1 MAVSKSWQEIISSK
15 SFIRSRSLTH
25 PLRFLLVLYDTDFET
40 RRRNCSFFS
49 SSSLPS
55 SSSTSIPTTFLSKV
69 TFPLHET
76 YYTTYYVNGLLNIGE
91 IICNPCTGKTVYLP
105 ELVYRRTR
113 SDSITRPAER
123 FFGYDPVN
131 NQYKVLC
138 LTTYIEGDTRTN
150 YFQVFTLGAKPKT
163 WRFIECGIPHIT
175 WSNGLCIDGSLYY
188 IAGLDKGMCL
198 MRFDLNSEKFDIF
211 ARLSKKMDT
220 LFFLDEGSKTLINY
234 HGKVAMAIRPSYSA
248 PSVDLFVF
256 QAGKQDYKAKSFDNI
271 PQLHLPIKGVINHM
285 GDIVFAPIHS
295 RSEVNVIH
303 HDLKGASFEKMK
315 FEADA
320 KSGWEF
326 RSIYFM
332 DSVKLDIMLLITFAL
347 HNAQES
353 KKHGLQWLVQA
364 TKAYFDIT
372 LYNKFVED

>member
-1 MAVSKSWQEIISSK
+1 MSLHLCNNVVPLDLQMEILSRLPSKSLARFMTVSKSWQEIISSK

-25 PLRFLLVLYDTDFET
+25 PLRFLLALYDTDYET
-40 RRRNCSFFS
+40 GRKNCSFFS
-49 SSSLPS
+49 SSSLLS

-69 TFPLHET
+69 TLPLHET
-76 YYTTYYVNGLLNIGE
+76 YYPTYYVNGLLNIGE

-105 ELVYRRTR
+105 ENIVYRRTG
-113 SDSITRPAER
+113 TAER

-138 LTTYIEGDTRTN
+138 LTPYTEGDTKTN
-150 YFQVFTLGAKPKT
+150 YFQVFTLGAKPKK
-163 WRFIECGIPHIT
+163 WRFIDCDIPHIT

-188 IAGLDKGMCL
+188 IASQDKGMCL
-198 MRFDLNSEKFDIF
+198 MRFDLNSEKFDVF

-315 FEADA
+315 FDVDA
-320 KSGWEF
+320 KSEWEF
-326 RSIYFM
+326 RSNYFM
-332 DSVKLDIMLLITFAL
+332 GYVESLMLL
-347 HNAQES
+347 
-353 KKHGLQWLVQA
+353 
-364 TKAYFDIT
+364 
-372 LYNKFVED
+372 